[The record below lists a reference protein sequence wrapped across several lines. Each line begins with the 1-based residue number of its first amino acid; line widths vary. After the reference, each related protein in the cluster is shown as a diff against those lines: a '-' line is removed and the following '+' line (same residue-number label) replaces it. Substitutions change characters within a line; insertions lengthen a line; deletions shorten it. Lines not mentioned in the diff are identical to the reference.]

1 MASNRCKSCAFL
13 RTVHWQY
20 EGEKWETYYC
30 GFSAKNNEG
39 NDISPSKIACG
50 DYEKEMED

>member
-1 MASNRCKSCAFL
+1 MANNICESCAFL

-30 GFSAKNNEG
+30 GFSAKHNKD
-39 NDISPSKIACG
+39 NDISPTKTACG
-50 DYEKEMED
+50 DYEIAK